1 MKQMSY
7 EQACFLT
14 MNVAGETFVYE
25 SILMEDEGFLNL
37 LKGNA
42 DYDTLVEY
50 AEENF

>member
-14 MNVAGETFVYE
+14 MNVAGETFVDE
-25 SILMEDEGFLNL
+25 SILTEDKGFLNL
-37 LKGNA
+37 LKSYA

-50 AEENF
+50 VEENL